1 MRLFIASAYL
11 LALVLHAEW
20 TVLTVLLA
28 VALTAIAAVPALRR
42 TVRLRAAVPLPADI
56 PPGAAVTR

>member
-1 MRLFIASAYL
+1 MRLFFAAAYL

-28 VALTAIAAVPALRR
+28 AALVALAAIPVLRRRALHLRVPVPAADELAPRGAVP
-42 TVRLRAAVPLPADI
+42 
-56 PPGAAVTR
+56 